1 MILLRSLLF
10 QLLFYTFT
18 IAYMVVCLPI
28 LPFIS
33 RRRMWVAIVLPW
45 VATTGFLLRVIC
57 GTKVEIVGREHIPS
71 GPLLVASKHQS
82 AWETL
87 ALLPLFSDATFI
99 LKRELT
105 WLPLFGWYMRKG
117 RVIPI
122 DRGAR
127 SAALKSMTVRARQE
141 LADNRQIIIFP
152 EGTRRPPGAP
162 PAYKFGVAHLYA
174 AFGVP
179 CLPVALN
186 SGLYWPR
193 NALVR
198 RPGTI
203 RVEILPAIPPGLPR
217 EAFLERLQSDIE
229 TASDRLVAQGRAE
242 LGTNGMAASGPVELS
257 P

>member
-1 MILLRSLLF
+1 
-10 QLLFYTFT
+10 
-18 IAYMVVCLPI
+18 
-28 LPFIS
+28 
-33 RRRMWVAIVLPW
+33 
-45 VATTGFLLRVIC
+45 
-57 GTKVEIVGREHIPS
+57 
-71 GPLLVASKHQS
+71 
-82 AWETL
+82 
-87 ALLPLFSDATFI
+87 
-99 LKRELT
+99 
-105 WLPLFGWYMRKG
+105 G

-127 SAALKSMTVRARQE
+127 SAALKSMTVRARKE

-179 CLPVALN
+179 CLPVAIN

-203 RVEILPAIPPGLPR
+203 RVEILPPIPPGLPR
-217 EAFLERLQSDIE
+217 EAFLERLQTDIE
-229 TASDRLVAQGRAE
+229 TASDRLLAQGRTE
-242 LGTNGMAASGPVELS
+242 QASGSVTGQGPVELS

>member
-18 IAYMVVCLPI
+18 IVYMVVCLPL

-33 RRRMWVAIVLPW
+33 RQRMWRAIVLPW
-45 VATTGFLLRVIC
+45 VAVTGFLLRVIC
-57 GTKVEIVGREHIPS
+57 GTRVEIVGREHIPP

-127 SAALKSMTVRARQE
+127 SAALKSMTVRARKE

-203 RVEILPAIPPGLPR
+203 RVEILPPIPPGLPR
-217 EAFLERLQSDIE
+217 EAFLERLQTDIE
-229 TASDRLVAQGRAE
+229 TASDRLLAQGRTE
-242 LGTNGMAASGPVELS
+242 QASGSVTGQGPVELS